1 MGMGWGKGVGEGAEL
16 LAAELC
22 VGTSES
28 QCAWRAGAAAR
39 QWGWRGKDVLVWVQ
53 LGTWLSLYYLRINL
67 C

>member
-1 MGMGWGKGVGEGAEL
+1 MGEGGRRGAEL

-28 QCAWRAGAAAR
+28 VCLEQQKAVGTGEGCS
-39 QWGWRGKDVLVWVQ
+39 VWVQ